1 MPDKKKHILIV
12 EDDIFLGD
20 VLSQKLKTENYD
32 VTLSRDGAEG
42 LKAAREVKP
51 DMILL
56 DIILPTMNGYEILE
70 AKQMD
75 TRIDKIPVIVI
86 SNSGQPVEISRAL
99 ALGVKDYLV
108 KAQLD
113 PDEVVTKVKRFFD
126 HTAQEVSKRS
136 LKGRIILWVE
146 DDKFLRDLLSAKLGR
161 EGCISLYAENGE
173 RALNILQ
180 TEHPDVIL
188 LDLILPGMSGFDVLK
203 DVKSKD
209 ATKDIPVIVLSNS
222 AQQVDIDKTKELG
235 AAKHLIKAQHDPE
248 DIMNEIS
255 QVIGG

>member
-1 MPDKKKHILIV
+1 MNPTKRVLII
-12 EDDIFLGD
+12 EDDTFLGD
-20 VLSQKLKTENYD
+20 VLEHKLKTDGFD
-32 VTLSRDGAEG
+32 VKLCRDGAEG
-42 LKAAREVKP
+42 LKALREIVP
-51 DMILL
+51 DLVLL
-56 DIILPTMNGYEILE
+56 DIILPSMNGYEILE

-75 TRIDKIPVIVI
+75 TRIDKVPVIVV

-113 PDEVVTKVKRFFD
+113 PDEVVTKVKRFFA
-126 HTAQEVSKRS
+126 HETEVVERR
-136 LKGRIILWVE
+136 LKGKVILWVE

-180 TEHPDVIL
+180 TEHPDVLL

-203 DVKSKD
+203 NIKAKD
-209 ATKDIPVIVLSNS
+209 ELKDIPVIVLSNS
-222 AQQVDIDKTKELG
+222 AQQVDIDTTKALG
-235 AAKHLIKAQHDPE
+235 AARHLIKAQHDPE

-255 QVIGG
+255 EVIGA

>member
-1 MPDKKKHILIV
+1 MIPLKRILII
-12 EDDIFLGD
+12 EDDTFLGD
-20 VLSQKLKTENYD
+20 VLEHKLKAEGFE
-32 VTLSRDGAEG
+32 VRLCRDGAEG
-42 LKAAREVKP
+42 LKDMREMVP
-51 DMILL
+51 DLVLL

-75 TRIDKIPVIVI
+75 SRIDKVPVIVI

-113 PDEVVTKVKRFFD
+113 PDEVVTKVKRFFG
-126 HTAQEVSKRS
+126 HAAEVVQRR
-136 LKGRIILWVE
+136 LKGKIILWVE

-173 RALNILQ
+173 RAINILQ

-188 LDLILPGMSGFDVLK
+188 LDLILPGMSGFDVLQQVKAK
-203 DVKSKD
+203 DE
-209 ATKDIPVIVLSNS
+209 TKDIPVIVLSNS
-222 AQQVDIDKTKELG
+222 AQQVDIDKTKALG

-255 QVIGG
+255 EVIGA